1 MSNIGRSVATAML
14 ILLPLL
20 NVGCII
26 GSNPPPK
33 EGPQEVGHYPAP
45 PVGVPRP
52 RVAVAPFYVT
62 LDKGFTKG
70 VDLADPA
77 ADEMLKLLDGT
88 ARFNLI
94 ERTRLGQMLREQNI
108 LDALEPG
115 EWTHPAKLPGVSYVI
130 IGRILNLSAAADDPA
145 ATFGMSKIQQTVGM
159 GKDKNHRVMITVTA
173 NVDIRFV
180 DPATGAPRI
189 DLPRSYQRTVDAA
202 TMGID
207 VNDKDVSPGTQLA
220 LNQNEAQS
228 IVRTLLDEEI
238 RLMLPQVD
246 TLLQA
251 QAAAPPSLPQTVPP
265 MSQPVGVLP
274 ANVPRPGNSAVER
287 RICPE
292 CGADV
297 SIYDEFCPNCGAKLP
312 RIFKATTQPLH

>member
-1 MSNIGRSVATAML
+1 ML
-14 ILLPLL
+14 LLLPLL
-20 NVGCII
+20 DSGCII
-26 GSNPPPK
+26 ASNPPPK

-62 LDKGFTKG
+62 LDKGFAKG
-70 VDLADPA
+70 VDLADA
-77 ADEMLKLLDGT
+77 SADEMLKLLDGT

-94 ERTRLGQMLREQNI
+94 ERIRLAQMLREQNL
-108 LDALEPG
+108 LDVLEPG
-115 EWTHPAKLPGVSYVI
+115 EWTHPAKLPGVSYVV

-145 ATFGMSKIQQTVGM
+145 ATFGMSKIQQTMGM
-159 GKDKNHRVMITVTA
+159 GKDKNHRVTISVTA

-189 DLPRSYQRTVDAA
+189 DLPRSYQRTADAA

-207 VNDKDVSPGTQLA
+207 ATDKDISPGAQLA
-220 LNQNEAQS
+220 LNQNEAQTL
-228 IVRTLLDEEI
+228 VRTLLDEEI

-251 QAAAPPSLPQTVPP
+251 QAAVPASLPATVPP
-265 MSQPVGVLP
+265 MGQPIGTAP
-274 ANVPRPGNSAVER
+274 ANAPKSGTIAER

-297 SIYDEFCPNCGAKLP
+297 SIYDEFCPNCGARLP
-312 RIFKATTQPLH
+312 RIFRAPTSQPVHSPSDLAR